1 MKQSGWSDRME
12 EECPLPTETN
22 VLSLIMDSGIVAKI
36 VIFILLVFS
45 TVSWATIAERWR
57 YFRRAQDQSRRFLK
71 LFHTQ
76 NDFEE
81 IHAST
86 AQWPDSPVA
95 NVFRTVY
102 EKHRGA
108 FSSQDE
114 PAESPGMH
122 QNMVESVY
130 RELDRASHVEL
141 AKFEQRLPLLAT
153 AGSVCPFLGLFG
165 TVWGVMTAFLDISTK
180 GSTNIVVVAPG
191 IAEALITTIA
201 GLAVAIPAMVAYNYF
216 VQRSR
221 GHGLD
226 LEDMSTTVLNILQ
239 LRGRPS

>member
-1 MKQSGWSDRME
+1 
-12 EECPLPTETN
+12 
-22 VLSLIMDSGIVAKI
+22 MDSGVVAKV

-57 YFRRAQDQSRRFLK
+57 FFRRAQEQSRLFLD
-71 LFHTQ
+71 LFRTQ
-76 NDFEE
+76 HDFDK
-81 IHAST
+81 IHVSAS
-86 AQWPDSPVA
+86 QWPDSPAA

-102 EKHRGA
+102 EKHREA
-108 FSSQDE
+108 FSGQGVSSDGRHQD
-114 PAESPGMH
+114 
-122 QNMVESVY
+122 VVDSVY

-201 GLAVAIPAMVAYNYF
+201 GLAVAIPAMIAYNYF

-221 GHGLD
+221 RQGLD
-226 LEDMSTTVLNILQ
+226 LEDMATTVLNVLQ